1 MIQND
6 EFIEHA
12 TFSNNTY
19 GTSKAAVKTVVEQGK
34 ICILDIVSVN
44 DDLKKFVKVQF
55 PSNDGIFCNFH
66 IYVPGHTGCYSNQEN
81 RFESSICFYQ
91 TTFNGRT

>member
-34 ICILDIVSVN
+34 ICILDIVSVKN
-44 DDLKKFVKVQF
+44 
-55 PSNDGIFCNFH
+55 S
-66 IYVPGHTGCYSNQEN
+66 
-81 RFESSICFYQ
+81 
-91 TTFNGRT
+91 